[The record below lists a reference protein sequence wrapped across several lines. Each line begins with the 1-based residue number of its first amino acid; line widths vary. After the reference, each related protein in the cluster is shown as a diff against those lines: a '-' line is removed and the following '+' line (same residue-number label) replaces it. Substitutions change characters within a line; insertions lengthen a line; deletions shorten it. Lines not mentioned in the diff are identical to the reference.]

1 MAFLE
6 FKNVRI
12 AGVAAGVPKN
22 VASNLH
28 PSDQDNISHDYT
40 PEEYVKTTGVEERR
54 VSNVLTTADL
64 SYAAAEKLIED
75 LNWDKNEIGAL
86 LFVSQTPD
94 YVLPATACI
103 LQDRIGLNKECY
115 AADISLGCSGWVYGL
130 SAALGLLGE
139 NKVKKALILCGD
151 AKKRFRIEGNQLR
164 DPLFGSAGTATAVEY
179 REGEEGCKFH
189 FGTDGSGFDAIITP
203 DMGARNPVKENSFA
217 FEDYEGKPSCRLMTR
232 MKGMDV
238 FSFGITT
245 APKSVKKLA
254 EHYGFNY
261 LEADYYIFHQANMK
275 MNNMIAKKLKL
286 APEKVPSCM
295 YHFGNTS
302 SASIPLTI
310 VGELRGKFENV
321 PTKFI
326 CCGFGVG
333 LSWGTVAFETK
344 NIVVSNLVE
353 VSDEEIDN
361 KYVV

>member
-12 AGVAAGVPKN
+12 AGIAAGVPKN

-28 PSDQDNISHDYT
+28 PSDQDNISHEYT

-54 VSNVLTTADL
+54 VSSELTTSDL
-64 SYAAAEKLIED
+64 SYAAAEQLIKD
-75 LNWDKNEIGAL
+75 LGWDKNEIGAL
-86 LFVSQTPD
+86 IFVSQTPD
-94 YVLPATACI
+94 YILPATACI
-103 LQDRIGLNKECY
+103 LQDRLGLNKECY
-115 AADISLGCSGWVYGL
+115 AEDVSLGCSGWVYGL

-139 NKVKKALILCGD
+139 EKVKKALVLCGD
-151 AKKRFRIEGNQLR
+151 AKKRFRVDNLLR
-164 DPLFGSAGTATAVEY
+164 DPLFGSAGTATALECC
-179 REGEEGCKFH
+179 EGEEGFRFH

-203 DMGARNPVKENSFA
+203 DMGSRSPVTLNSFKM
-217 FEDYEGKPSCRLMTR
+217 EEYEGKPSMRLMTR

-254 EHYGFNY
+254 DHYSFDY
-261 LEADYYIFHQANMK
+261 QDADYFIFHQANMK

-286 APEKVPSCM
+286 TPEKVPSCM

-310 VGELRGKFENV
+310 VSELRGKFENEL
-321 PTKFI
+321 TKFI

-333 LSWGTVAFETK
+333 LSWGTVAFKTK
-344 NIVVSNLVE
+344 NIVISELVE
-353 VSDEEIDN
+353 VGDEVAVN

>member
-12 AGVAAGVPKN
+12 AGISAGVPKN

-28 PSDQDNISHDYT
+28 PSDQDNISHEYS
-40 PEEYVKTTGVEERR
+40 PEEFVKTTGVEERR
-54 VSNVLTTADL
+54 VSRVLTTSDL
-64 SYAAAEKLIED
+64 SYAAAERLIAD
-75 LNWDKNEIGAL
+75 LGWDKEDIGAL

-103 LQDRIGLNKECY
+103 LQDRLGLSKECY
-115 AADISLGCSGWVYGL
+115 ATDISLGCSGWVYGL
-130 SAALGLLGE
+130 SMALGLLGE
-139 NKVKKALILCGD
+139 NKVKKALVLCGD
-151 AKKRFRIEGNQLR
+151 AKKRFLIEENQLR
-164 DPLFGSAGTATAVEY
+164 DPLFGCAGTATAVEY
-179 REGEEGCKFH
+179 CAGAEGFKFH

-203 DMGARNPVKENSFA
+203 DMGSRNPVTENSFVQ
-217 FEDYEGKPSCRLMTR
+217 EYESKRSCRLMTS

-245 APKSVKKLA
+245 APKTVKALA

-261 LEADYYIFHQANMK
+261 LDYDYFVFHQANMK

-286 APEKVPSCM
+286 ASEKVPSCM

-310 VGELRGKFENV
+310 VGELRGKFENK

-326 CCGFGVG
+326 C
-333 LSWGTVAFETK
+333 
-344 NIVVSNLVE
+344 
-353 VSDEEIDN
+353 
-361 KYVV
+361 